1 MTEQQGCVN
10 EVMLIR
16 EGEAVGRVHRSVLDR
31 VSEIASRLGCREA
44 VALGRL
50 PASFAAGS
58 MPRLHRD
65 LEQVIAFA
73 AAARRTGWVLGEIA
87 VAPAERPVL
96 VMRTEQ
102 GRLWAH
108 PARGFEMHDS
118 DGVRQVKKLDS
129 VSGVARRA
137 PLTDL
142 ILPLVEAAAHARVL
156 ELRPR

>member
-1 MTEQQGCVN
+1 MTEPRGCVN
-10 EVMLIR
+10 LAVLLR
-16 EGEAVGRVHRSVLDR
+16 EGKTVGHVHRSVLDR

-44 VALGRL
+44 AALGRL
-50 PASFAAGS
+50 PVSFTGTGV
-58 MPRLHRD
+58 PRLHRD

-96 VMRTEQ
+96 VMRTDK

-108 PARGFEMHDS
+108 SARGFEMHDS
-118 DGVRQVKKLDS
+118 AGVRQISELDS
-129 VSGVARRA
+129 VPGVARRA

-142 ILPLVEAAAHARVL
+142 ILPLAEAVAHARVL